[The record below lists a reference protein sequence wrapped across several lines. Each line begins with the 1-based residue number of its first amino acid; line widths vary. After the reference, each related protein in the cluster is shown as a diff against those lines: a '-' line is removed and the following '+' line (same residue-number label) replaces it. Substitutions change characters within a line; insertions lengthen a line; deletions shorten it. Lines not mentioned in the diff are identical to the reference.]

1 MDFPPI
7 EIHPSDGRE
16 TASVVSANYLIF
28 GYPCFLFQE
37 CRYGS
42 ISSVSCHVD
51 EEDGSIPCMGT
62 KVFQKDIK
70 CQYCYQTE
78 ETVEHSCMAHY
89 CTQCLSVATPRQ
101 RFLSNCTAY
110 TGTFCMGHR
119 SFYKMKVCNFTTG
132 YKWSTAFALSL
143 TLGGFGVDRFYLG
156 FWREGLGKLFS
167 FGGLGV
173 WTMIDVVL
181 IGVGVITP
189 ADGSLYI

>member
-1 MDFPPI
+1 MINKYPVLFPF
-7 EIHPSDGRE
+7 
-16 TASVVSANYLIF
+16 LI
-28 GYPCFLFQE
+28 PCTRFQE

-42 ISSVSCHVD
+42 ISGVSCRVN
-51 EEDGSIPCMGT
+51 EDDGPIPCKGEKLFT
-62 KVFQKDIK
+62 TSIK
-70 CQYCYQTE
+70 CQYCYQTQE
-78 ETVEHSCMAHY
+78 FSEHSCMAP

-101 RFLSNCTAY
+101 RFMSNCTVKSDV
-110 TGTFCMGHR
+110 FCMGSR

-173 WTMIDVVL
+173 WTIIDVVL